1 MKITCSQSE
10 LSKGVNYVLK
20 AVPTRT
26 TMAIL
31 ECILIDASG
40 DKIKLTA
47 NDMEIGIETIIEG
60 TIEEK
65 GIIAIDGRFLGEVI
79 KECDDPNVTIECND
93 KYQTSIDSG
102 SFHVNITG
110 KPGEDFPSIPVI
122 IRNDP
127 VIISQ
132 FTLKELIRQTTF
144 TISEANANNKMMTG
158 ELMEIT
164 GDNLKM
170 VALDKYRISIR
181 NIKLKE
187 SYSNKKV
194 IVPGKTLNE
203 LSKILNGGTEDMVE
217 IFFTDN
223 HIIFEFEN
231 TTVVSRLIEG
241 EFINIDHMISNDYE
255 TKVKVNKKD
264 LFKKISKT
272 TVMMYKDAENK
283 PFIMD
288 IKSDAIDLRMKTTY
302 GLVEESV
309 GIEKDGKDLVIGFNP
324 KLFID
329 ALRIIDEE
337 EVNLYMVNHRSPCF
351 IKDEEGSFIYV
362 ILPVNIQEQFMQE
375 IQIRE
380 EDEFIKLGQLLKK
393 AGMVSSGVEAKIVIQ
408 DGEVLVNGEVETRR
422 GKKIYD
428 GDEVTF
434 DGETVR
440 VVK

>member
-10 LSKGVNYVLK
+10 LAKGVNTVLK

-31 ECILIDASG
+31 ECILIDATK
-40 DKIKLTA
+40 DVIKLTA

-65 GIIAIDGRFLGEVI
+65 GIIAIDARFFGETI
-79 KECDDPNVTIECND
+79 RKCPDSNVTIECND
-93 KYQTSIDSG
+93 KYQTVITCDTLQ
-102 SFHVNITG
+102 VNITG
-110 KPGEDFPSIPVI
+110 KPGEDFSNIPVI
-122 IRNDP
+122 PRNEP

-158 ELMEIT
+158 ELIEIN

-187 SYSNKKV
+187 SYPNKKV

-203 LSKILNGGTEDMVE
+203 ISKIMNGGTEDMVE

-223 HIIFEFEN
+223 HIIFEFEK

-255 TKVKVNKKD
+255 TKVKVNKKKLYNAID
-264 LFKKISKT
+264 RSTLMLFKD
-272 TVMMYKDAENK
+272 VENK

-288 IKSDAIDLRMKTTY
+288 IKSDSIELRMNTTY
-302 GLVEESV
+302 GKMKENVDIS
-309 GIEKDGKDLVIGFNP
+309 KDGKDLVIGFNP

-329 ALRIIDEE
+329 ALRVIDEE

-351 IKDEEGSFIYV
+351 IKDEEESFIYV
-362 ILPVNIQEQFMQE
+362 ILPVNIQE
-375 IQIRE
+375 
-380 EDEFIKLGQLLKK
+380 
-393 AGMVSSGVEAKIVIQ
+393 
-408 DGEVLVNGEVETRR
+408 
-422 GKKIYD
+422 
-428 GDEVTF
+428 
-434 DGETVR
+434 
-440 VVK
+440 

>member
-122 IRNDP
+122 IRNEP

-255 TKVKVNKKD
+255 ARVKVNKKD

-283 PFIMD
+283 PFIMN
-288 IKSDAIDLRMKTTY
+288 IKSDSIDLRMKTTY
-302 GLVEESV
+302 GLVEESI

-329 ALRIIDEE
+329 ALRVIDEE

-362 ILPVNIQEQFMQE
+362 ILPVNIQE
-375 IQIRE
+375 
-380 EDEFIKLGQLLKK
+380 
-393 AGMVSSGVEAKIVIQ
+393 
-408 DGEVLVNGEVETRR
+408 
-422 GKKIYD
+422 
-428 GDEVTF
+428 
-434 DGETVR
+434 
-440 VVK
+440 